1 MEQNTNSAEE
11 QITEQDLREAGASAS
26 YIAYYQAAERMGES
40 TPSTTHA
47 KMTVNHGISADS
59 GGSFHK
65 SLWHNEPRGNSS
77 NPYGADSRNMRILTE
92 AGVSPYKKIAP

>member
-1 MEQNTNSAEE
+1 MEQNTTSDEGTLTEE
-11 QITEQDLREAGASAS
+11 QLREAGASAS
-26 YIAYYQAAERMGES
+26 YIAYYQAAARMGES
-40 TPSTTHA
+40 TASTTHA
-47 KMTVNHGISADS
+47 EMTVNHGISADS